1 MPNDYLPGNSGAR
14 LGAGENA
21 TIASLNRNAF
31 RRAGVLSVNLVGGA
45 GCGKTTLIVQTIA
58 RLIPQWKAGVI
69 AANSIF
75 NPDIGR
81 FDAVAAQ
88 IARLELSSGETLM
101 PHDIQAGLSQLD
113 LSPLG
118 AVFIENLGL
127 RPGPSQC
134 DLGEQIKVAVF
145 SVAAGPDSAAKHPGA
160 VEWADA
166 VVLNKIDMAELT
178 AFDLE
183 SFQKVIH
190 GLNPRAKL
198 FELSAVKG
206 QGIEDWATWV
216 QAQIRKVKTMNR

>member
-1 MPNDYLPGNSGAR
+1 MPKDYFPGNSGSW
-14 LGAGENA
+14 LGAEENA

-31 RRAGVLSVNLVGGA
+31 RRAGVLSVNVVGGA

-58 RLIPQWKAGVI
+58 RLIPEWKAGVI

-81 FDAVAAQ
+81 FDAVADQ
-88 IARLELSSGETLM
+88 IARLRLSSEATLM
-101 PHDIQAGLSQLD
+101 PHDIQAALSQLD

-134 DLGEQIKVAVF
+134 DLGEETKVVVF
-145 SVAAGPDSAAKHPGA
+145 SVAAGADVASKQPHT

-166 VVLNKIDMAELT
+166 VVLNKLDLAALT
-178 AFDLE
+178 AFDIE
-183 SFQKVIH
+183 SFRNVIH
-190 GLNPRAKL
+190 RLNPRAKL
-198 FELSAVKG
+198 FELSAAKG
-206 QGIEDWATWV
+206 QGFDDWVTWV
-216 QAQIRKVKTMNR
+216 RAQIHKA